1 MVGVMSAKHPR
12 IAAAAELG
20 NVVVCCAHAKPKPG
34 MREIDVERAVLDL
47 LRAHR
52 WQAWPVIAEVTG
64 RNRRAP
70 AGTLDIVAFEPPWI
84 DTANA
89 RWCTA
94 IPWWIEIKRGDR
106 DLTEEQLATVRR
118 AYDYGVRVMIADD
131 VALVAEWMRR
141 NGWR

>member
-1 MVGVMSAKHPR
+1 VKHPR

-20 NVVVCCAHAKPKPG
+20 HVVVCCGHAKPKNG
-34 MREIDVERAVLDL
+34 MREIDVERAVLGL
-47 LRAHR
+47 LRAHK

-70 AGTLDIVAFEPPWI
+70 AGTLDLVAFEPIVPGI
-84 DTANA
+84 FPL
-89 RWCTA
+89 
-94 IPWWIEIKRGDR
+94 PWWIEIKRGDR

-118 AYDYGVRVMIADD
+118 AADYGVRVMIADD
-131 VALVAEWMRR
+131 AGLVAEWMLR